1 MTKRSLCN
9 ELFGKRP
16 FWQQCEITKQ
26 AGLEGIEIAPFT
38 IADEAFLFPDSLAD
52 KLKGNLEDF
61 GLGFA
66 GLHWL
71 LTKPDGLLLTS
82 RNRRKRQDAVD
93 FLVRLAE
100 FSDRLGGGVLTL
112 GGPKQRHAEECS
124 SIEEAV
130 GYLNEAFVA
139 FGERTKG
146 FVSKL
151 AIEALSGDQTNVVN
165 TFEEGRKVLLGTD
178 DNRVTSMFDFHNTT
192 EEKDTWDQLVK
203 KNMDII
209 SHVHVNRMDGSCP
222 GDAEVAS
229 YRPVFQTLESM
240 EYQGWYSLEDFSNP
254 EDPLKTGIQFRRFM
268 ESVLA

>member
-1 MTKRSLCN
+1 MIRRSLCN
-9 ELFGKRP
+9 ELFGNLP
-16 FWQQCEITKQ
+16 FWKQCEITRQ

-38 IADEAFLFPDSLAD
+38 IADEAFLFPAYLAD
-52 KLKGNLEDF
+52 ELKGNLEDF

-82 RNRRKRQDAVD
+82 RNKEKRQEAVD
-93 FLVRLAE
+93 FLVRLAD
-100 FSDRLGGGVLTL
+100 FSDRLGGGVMTL

-124 SIEEAV
+124 SIEEAI

-139 FGERTKG
+139 FGEKTKG
-146 FVSKL
+146 YISKL

-165 TFEEGRKVLLGTD
+165 TFQEGRKVLVGTD
-178 DNRVTSMFDFHNTT
+178 DSRVTSMFDFHNTT
-192 EEKDTWDQLVK
+192 EETEAWDQLVR

-222 GDAEVAS
+222 GESEVET
-229 YRPVFQTLESM
+229 YRSTFQALEAM
-240 EYQGWYSLEDFSNP
+240 GYQGWYSLEDFSKP
-254 EDPLKTGIQFRRFM
+254 EDPLKTGIAFRQFM
-268 ESVLA
+268 EAVLK